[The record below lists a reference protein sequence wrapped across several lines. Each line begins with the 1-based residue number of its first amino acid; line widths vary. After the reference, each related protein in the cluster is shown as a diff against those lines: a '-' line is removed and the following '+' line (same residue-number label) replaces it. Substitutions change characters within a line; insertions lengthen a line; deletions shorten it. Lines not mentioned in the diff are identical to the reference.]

1 MFDYGLIIFYN
12 SLKQTEVAK
21 LNRLQYR
28 AAKLCCNAF
37 HLTSQSKLEADLGWE
52 SLSARADFL
61 GLSLFHKIHIKQT
74 RPLIR
79 MCMPEIKYKNKNT
92 RSNEIYE
99 PFPQLGLKFSSSFF
113 PYFTKLYNKLKPS
126 LRCELD
132 MANFKSRLKL
142 LYKPKKLKHFSCGSK
157 IGNSLLTR
165 LRVGRSDLNLHKFT
179 LNLTD
184 TDLCSN
190 CLTSNFLTR
199 ESVTHY
205 LQDCNYYSE
214 ERRTLFDTVSQH
226 IPNFTSFNKNK
237 KEQILLYGINLHSDI
252 FDVRNFKIA
261 FAVQNFIIKSKRF
274 STQPPTSP
282 PTHPT
287 PSSNN

>member
-1 MFDYGLIIFYN
+1 MFDYGLVIFYN
-12 SLKQTEVAK
+12 SLKQTEIAK

-37 HLTSQSKLEADLGWE
+37 HLSSQSKLESDLGWE

-61 GLSLFHKIHIKQT
+61 GLSLFHKIHIQQT

-79 MCMPEIKYKNKNT
+79 KCMPEIKCKNKNT
-92 RSNEIYE
+92 RSNETYE
-99 PFPQLGLKFSSSFF
+99 PFPQLGIKFSSSFF
-113 PYFTKLYNKLKPS
+113 PYYTKLYNKLDPS
-126 LRCELD
+126 LRCILD
-132 MANFKSRLKL
+132 MTIFKTRLKL

-179 LNLTD
+179 LNLSD
-184 TDLCSN
+184 NDLCSH
-190 CLTSNFLTR
+190 CLTR

-205 LQDCNYYSE
+205 LQDCHKYSE

-226 IPNFTSFNKNK
+226 IPNFISFNKNK
-237 KEQILLYGINLHSDI
+237 KEEILLHEVNLLS
-252 FDVRNFKIA
+252 
-261 FAVQNFIIKSKRF
+261 
-274 STQPPTSP
+274 
-282 PTHPT
+282 
-287 PSSNN
+287 